1 MEEKI
6 IENKEK
12 SEDITEEKIGVDIE
26 CFENENKKIIT
37 RTIYVR
43 TNINWYEFLFLIVIS
58 TIIMFLTILFCMWIY
73 EKLGFL

>member
-1 MEEKI
+1 MEEKL

-12 SEDITEEKIGVDIE
+12 IQDINEEKIDVDIE
-26 CFENENKKIIT
+26 CFENENKKVIT

-43 TNINWYEFLFLIVIS
+43 SNINWYEFLFLIVIS

>member
-1 MEEKI
+1 MKEILIKNEE
-6 IENKEK
+6 N
-12 SEDITEEKIGVDIE
+12 SEDINEEKIGVDIE
-26 CFENENKKIIT
+26 CFENENKKVIT

-43 TNINWYEFLFLIVIS
+43 SNINWYEFLFLIVIS

>member
-1 MEEKI
+1 MEEKL

-12 SEDITEEKIGVDIE
+12 IQDINEEKIDVDIE
-26 CFENENKKIIT
+26 CFENENKKVIT

-43 TNINWYEFLFLIVIS
+43 SNINWYELLFLIVIS

>member
-58 TIIMFLTILFCMWIY
+58 TIIMFLTLLFCMWIY

>member
-1 MEEKI
+1 MEEKL

-43 TNINWYEFLFLIVIS
+43 SNINWYEFLFLIVIS
-58 TIIMFLTILFCMWIY
+58 TIIMFLTILFCIWIY

>member
-1 MEEKI
+1 MEEKL

-43 TNINWYEFLFLIVIS
+43 SNINWYEFLFLIVIS